1 MYEDAQYA
9 MVADGVFENLEGAKY
24 CLEEAKNLTDD
35 ENLLNDIAWLEI
47 QIQIK
52 EIKAIF

>member
-1 MYEDAQYA
+1 M
-9 MVADGVFENLEGAKY
+9 FFKNLEGAKY